1 MKTSSLFSH
10 SAAVPSVRTM
20 FSNRVFCFMSLN
32 LLAIVSGQALGY
44 TRSSG
49 QKYLVKAGNKSPAK
63 YLLVETEESG
73 YIYSWV
79 H

>member
-1 MKTSSLFSH
+1 
-10 SAAVPSVRTM
+10 
-20 FSNRVFCFMSLN
+20 MSLN

-63 YLLVETEESG
+63 YLLVETEDSG
-73 YIYSWV
+73 YDLGEYDSPKGNIYYQLSKLFICYIYSWV